1 MPDVILRTEELT
13 KKFGG
18 LVAID
23 KMNLHLMKNEILGL
37 IGPNGAGKTTL
48 IRVVTGTYK
57 ADSGRVFFKEDD
69 ITNMPPHR
77 ICRMG
82 IAKTNQIPRLFPKL
96 TVLENVMIG
105 ALYGKEGKK
114 TTSKAREEALYWI
127 EFVGMGSKAHAYGKE
142 LQFVESK
149 KVEIARAMATEPDV
163 LLLDEPL
170 SGLIDVEIDDAV
182 EIIKRINSMGVSI
195 IWVEHILR
203 ILMRNVMR
211 VIVMNFGKK
220 IADGTPYDVSK
231 NPEVIKSY
239 IGEEEHA

>member
-18 LVAID
+18 LIAVD
-23 KMNLHLMKNEILGL
+23 RVNLHLMKNELLGL

-57 ADSGRVFFKEDD
+57 ADGGRVFFKEND

-77 ICRMG
+77 ICMLG

-96 TVLENVMIG
+96 TVLENVMVG

-114 TTSKAREEALYWI
+114 TVSKAREEALYWI
-127 EFVGMGSKAHAYGKE
+127 EFVGMGSKAHVYGKE

-170 SGLIDVEIDDAV
+170 SGLTEVEMDDAV
-182 EIIKRINSMGVSI
+182 EMIRKINGMGVSI
-195 IWVEHILR
+195 IWVEHVLR
-203 ILMRNVMR
+203 VLMKNVER
-211 VIVMNFGKK
+211 VVVMNFGKK
-220 IADGTPYDVSK
+220 IADGTPYDVSR